1 MSIQDIIIDEEFERY
16 LPPLDKVAY
25 ADLEQD
31 IINYGCRVPLTL
43 WNGILIDGH
52 NRYSILTKYGLP
64 FETKS
69 MEFESRD
76 HVLDWIILNQIA
88 QRNLTPLQLSF
99 FRGVRYN
106 TNKRIIRNEQ
116 GINQHNEVKA
126 QSGPKPQNLST
137 AARLAEQYNVS
148 RNTIKR
154 DAQVANAIVAIGK
167 DSPDT
172 KRSILSGE
180 TKITKKQLKEL
191 AAGTEDDV
199 TRIIEQIQDGSFEGG
214 RKPSSTSDSNNT
226 NGGINP
232 AGMQPW
238 EREFGKMTDD
248 FRHKLR
254 GLAKSDDT
262 AAVRSALRLYIDMLE
277 GLYENIT

>member
-1 MSIQDIIIDEEFERY
+1 MKDIIIDEEFELY
-16 LPPLDKVAY
+16 LPPLDNVAY
-25 ADLEQD
+25 ADLER
-31 IINYGCRVPLTL
+31 NMLEYGCRVPLTL

-52 NRYSILTKYGLP
+52 HRFSIIKKHGLQ
-64 FETKS
+64 FGTIS

-76 HVLDWIILNQIA
+76 HVLDWMAENQIA

-106 TNKRIIRNEQ
+106 TKKKTQTSNQYTAKSAESQNETQ
-116 GINQHNEVKA
+116 QTR
-126 QSGPKPQNLST
+126 QST

-148 RNTIKR
+148 RNTIIR

-180 TKITKKQLKEL
+180 TKITRKQLKEL

-199 TRIIEQIQDGSFEGG
+199 TRIVEQIQDGTFEG
-214 RKPSSTSDSNNT
+214 RRRASSSSD
-226 NGGINP
+226 GGAVNDGTISV
-232 AGMQPW
+232 GMQPW
-238 EREFGKMTDD
+238 EIEFGKMTDE
-248 FRHKLR
+248 FRHVLR
-254 GLAKSDDT
+254 THAKTDDT
-262 AAVRSALRLYIDMLE
+262 ASVRKALRSYITMLE
-277 GLYENIT
+277 DLYKQI